1 MELYKGKLIAY
12 SLGNFCTPTGMNLKG
27 KCGYA
32 PVLLVDISPEG
43 EFRGGRIVPS
53 IQPYGVGPK
62 IDTTGTVLRE
72 IQTLSR
78 VDFPESMLVITDD
91 GELSVRE

>member
-43 EFRGGRIVPS
+43 EFRGGRIIS
-53 IQPYGVGPK
+53 AIQPYGVGPK
-62 IDTTGTVLRE
+62 IDTTGTVIRE
-72 IQTLSR
+72 LQTLSR
-78 VDFPESMLVITDD
+78 QDFPESKLVISSD
-91 GELSVRE
+91 GELSVKE